1 MNSFRDD
8 DAAQVNMIYDAILMT
23 RRLNRL
29 KQPGKLFNQH
39 KSNKIKMLTQE
50 LTNINANIKR
60 CQK

>member
-29 KQPGKLFNQH
+29 KQPGKLIKQH
-39 KSNKIKMLTQE
+39 KFNKIKMLTQE